1 MVENPFEVDK
11 HKKQKNSKEKIKHDQ
26 DSINEQH
33 ESNYKSS
40 SETWAK
46 QIIHL
51 LDFIAEHRWPIII
64 ISSIL
69 LGEFATPIILIAIF
83 AEKIKKY
90 ITDTIK

>member
-11 HKKQKNSKEKIKHDQ
+11 HKKQKNSKAKIKPDQ
-26 DSINEQH
+26 DSINEQY
-33 ESNYKSS
+33 ENNYKSPKA
-40 SETWAK
+40 TYAK

-51 LDFIAEHRWPIII
+51 LDFIAEHRWPVII

-90 ITDTIK
+90 IIDTIK